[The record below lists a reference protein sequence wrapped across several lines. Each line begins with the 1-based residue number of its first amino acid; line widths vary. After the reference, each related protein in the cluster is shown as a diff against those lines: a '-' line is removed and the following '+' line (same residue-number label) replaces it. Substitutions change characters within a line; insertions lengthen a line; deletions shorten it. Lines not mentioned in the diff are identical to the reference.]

1 MKPAIKIAIIYA
13 ILGTLWILLSDEFLL
28 LFLTE
33 KDVMSLNYLQTI
45 KGVFYVTMT
54 ALLLYFLVNRYYK
67 SLNEKIRRLEFLNRQ
82 LENSNRELE
91 QYAYVASHDLQEPL
105 RVVSNLLQR
114 LKMKHTDQLD
124 EKGTRYIDLAVEN
137 AGRMRLFVLDLL
149 EFARVGKSNEPVSK
163 TNVNEVLTEVKGD
176 LQASITESGARISYP
191 DLPVI
196 YVQRMLFRQV
206 LSNLISNSIKYR
218 RPGVEPVI
226 TVSCNRAQN
235 HWCFVIDDN
244 GIGIE
249 EEYFDKIFELFQ
261 RLHGDDVYSGTGIG
275 LAISKKIIEH
285 WGGRIWLD
293 SSPGKGSSFYFT
305 VPATAVQPD

>member
-1 MKPAIKIAIIYA
+1 MKPAVKIAIIYA
-13 ILGTLWILLSDEFLL
+13 LLGTLWILLSDKFLL
-28 LFLTE
+28 LFLSE
-33 KDVMSLNYLQTI
+33 HDVQDLNYLHTI

-54 ALLLYFLVNRYYK
+54 ALLLYFLVNRYHK
-67 SLNEKIRRLEFLNRQ
+67 SLKEKIRRLEFLNRQ
-82 LENSNRELE
+82 LENSNKELE

-124 EKGTRYIDLAVEN
+124 EKGTKYIDLAVEN

-149 EFARVGKSNEPVSK
+149 EFARVGKSNEPVRK
-163 TNVNEVLTEVKGD
+163 TVVNEVMADVTRD
-176 LQASITESGARISYP
+176 LHSSLQESGARISYS

-196 YVQRMLFRQV
+196 FAQRTLLRQV

-218 RPGVEPVI
+218 RTDIPPVI
-226 TVSCNRAQN
+226 SVSCDRMQD
-235 HWCFVIDDN
+235 HWCFVVDDN

-249 EEYFDKIFELFQ
+249 EEYFERIFEVFQ
-261 RLHGDDVYSGTGIG
+261 RLHGDEEYPGTGIG
-275 LAISKKIIEH
+275 LAISKKIVEH

-305 VPATAVQPD
+305 IPAAAMQPD

>member
-285 WGGRIWLD
+285 WMLWNR
-293 SSPGKGSSFYFT
+293 SKYS
-305 VPATAVQPD
+305 